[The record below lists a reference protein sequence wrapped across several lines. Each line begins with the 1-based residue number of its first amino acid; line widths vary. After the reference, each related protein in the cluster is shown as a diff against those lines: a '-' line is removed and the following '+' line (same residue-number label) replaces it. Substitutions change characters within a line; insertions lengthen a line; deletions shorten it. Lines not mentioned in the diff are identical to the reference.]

1 MQKAQQSVIHTL
13 SSNKHLLMLQDSK
26 EIVQ

>member
-13 SSNKHLLMLQDSK
+13 SSDKHLLMLQDSK